1 MNLWLPGGWGVGRM
15 EEGIFRE
22 LGMDMYTLL
31 HLKWI
36 TNKDLLHSTGNSAQY
51 YVATRMGGI
60 SGENGYMYMYG
71 QVPSLFT

>member
-1 MNLWLPGGWGVGRM
+1 MNLWLPGGGVGRM

-36 TNKDLLHSTGNSAQY
+36 TNKDLLHSTGNSGQRH
-51 YVATRMGGI
+51 VAPWMGGDF
-60 SGENGYMYMYG
+60 GEEQIYIYI
-71 QVPSLFT
+71 